1 MSPFQYDYN
10 NNNHHWVI
18 IDESSS
24 IATNQRSNLPQPP
37 LPIIKVPFPPN
48 VDPEELILKPRKAKS
63 KLPTKPP
70 NAFMIYRMQY
80 VKELHAKDYR
90 LPMRSVSA
98 SVASAWRE
106 EPEQIVEFYEKI
118 AREAS
123 KIYNEKYPKPTL
135 QPRLSVEK
143 HGQKRRNG
151 LTNGTSTSLGHLNH
165 LNDHAFNHNE
175 NTRPSHFRYFPG
187 TTTLENHSLAHYH
200 NHNMHSPP
208 SSLAI
213 PSLMTDYDNSG
224 VFGRAQ
230 MRSPRTL
237 SAPYSSTN
245 STNSLLPSNLHMQL
259 PHVNSL
265 SNAPLQSYMEEG
277 ATCPTG
283 WDFVNTHN

>member
-1 MSPFQYDYN
+1 MSPLQYN
-10 NNNHHWVI
+10 HWVI

-37 LPIIKVPFPPN
+37 LPIIRVPFPPN
-48 VDPEELILKPRKAKS
+48 VNPEELILKPRKAKS

-106 EPEQIVEFYEKI
+106 EPDHVVEYYEDI

-123 KIYNEKYPKPTL
+123 KIYNQKYPKPTL

-151 LTNGTSTSLGHLNH
+151 LTNATSPPLGHF
-165 LNDHAFNHNE
+165 NDHALNHND
-175 NTRPSHFRYFPG
+175 NTRQNHYRYFDYNRPLNTG
-187 TTTLENHSLAHYH
+187 TTTLENHSLASYH

-208 SSLAI
+208 PLAI
-213 PSLMTDYDNSG
+213 PSLMTDYSNSG
-224 VFGRAQ
+224 ILGRTQ

-245 STNSLLPSNLHMQL
+245 STNSLLPANLHIQL

-265 SNAPLQSYMEEG
+265 SNAPLQNYMEESS
-277 ATCPTG
+277 TSPTG
-283 WDFVNTHN
+283 WDFANTHN

>member
-1 MSPFQYDYN
+1 MSPLQYN
-10 NNNHHWVI
+10 HWVI

-37 LPIIKVPFPPN
+37 LPIIRVPFPPN
-48 VDPEELILKPRKAKS
+48 VNPEELILKPRKAKS

-106 EPEQIVEFYEKI
+106 EPDHVVEYYEDI

-123 KIYNEKYPKPTL
+123 KIYNQKYPKPTL

-151 LTNGTSTSLGHLNH
+151 LTNATSPPLGH
-165 LNDHAFNHNE
+165 LNDHALNHND
-175 NTRPSHFRYFPG
+175 NTRQNHYRYFDYNRPLNTG
-187 TTTLENHSLAHYH
+187 TTTLENHSLASYH

-208 SSLAI
+208 PLAI
-213 PSLMTDYDNSG
+213 PSLMTDYNNSG
-224 VFGRAQ
+224 ILGRTQ

-245 STNSLLPSNLHMQL
+245 STNSLLSANLHIQL

-265 SNAPLQSYMEEG
+265 SNAPLQNYMEESS
-277 ATCPTG
+277 TSPTG
-283 WDFVNTHN
+283 WDFANTHN